1 MLVIQNDTVDMM
13 ARDTMPIIAKLAE
26 KMFPSLDKKKAQEA
40 EQAFNRLVSWY
51 GQMSE
56 DSIGASVYAVWQV
69 KFYNTLFS

>member
-13 ARDTMPIIAKLAE
+13 ARDTMPIVAKLAE

-51 GQMSE
+51 G
-56 DSIGASVYAVWQV
+56 
-69 KFYNTLFS
+69 